1 MVVLL
6 LLIPS
11 NTQSSATAGGA
22 NPNANTAK
30 HNIFFMSVPFVL
42 INKIKLNCKKIKLNC
57 KKIKLNCKKMTFFQE
72 TNIPSC
78 YLTTVSDGIVSI
90 CTPPL

>member
-11 NTQSSATAGGA
+11 NTQSSATAGVA

-30 HNIFFMSVPFVL
+30 HNIFFMSAPFVL
-42 INKIKLNCKKIKLNC
+42 ANKIKLNCNKKKRLFSINKHSVMLPDNRFRRHRFHLYAAVIK
-57 KKIKLNCKKMTFFQE
+57 
-72 TNIPSC
+72 
-78 YLTTVSDGIVSI
+78 
-90 CTPPL
+90 